1 MAHKSLQQ
9 YIAELQKQGELIE
22 IRERVNTE
30 LEITEIA
37 DRFSK
42 QDAGSNKALL
52 FTNTGTLFPVFI
64 NGFGSEQ
71 RMAMALSASNLD
83 EPCRR
88 IEALFSQVMSPKE
101 SLWDK
106 LKMLPLL
113 SELNTWMPKK
123 IRGKAACQECIQHN
137 PNLNDLP
144 ILKCWQH
151 DGGKF
156 ITLPMVI
163 TQHPT
168 LGIRNVGMYR
178 MQVINENSTAMHW
191 HTHKTGANHYEAYKK
206 LGQKMPVSV
215 ALGGDPAHTFS
226 ATAPLPENIDEF
238 MLSGFLRQRHVEL
251 VKCVTNDLYVPADA
265 DFIIEGYV
273 DPAEEKFLEGPFGD
287 HTGFYSLPDYYP
299 VFHVTCITH
308 KKKAIYPATIV
319 GIPPMEDAWIGKATE
334 RIFLAPIRL
343 LMVPE
348 MIDYAMPFEGVAHNL
363 VIVKI
368 RKTFAGQAFKVMNT
382 LWGAGQMMFNKCL
395 VVVDENCNIENPQEI
410 VNAVMRNCTIS
421 TDILIT
427 KGPLDV
433 LDHAAPNVGFG
444 SKIGFDATDKTLENV
459 RHCGLDLQSPHYLCE
474 IAGQARNDVSIVAH
488 DISTPF
494 SEICAQKPTGN
505 FTIIHDQ
512 VIENTDFGTIVWHVL
527 NNIDP
532 QNDCKIIDESHIIID
547 GRTKIQGVAP
557 REWPTPVVSSQ
568 ETIQAVDDLWSK
580 VFSIPLIPSP
590 SLKYQKL
597 VYANSAWFV
606 KKQ

>member
-1 MAHKSLQQ
+1 MPYKSLQE
-9 YIAELQKQGELIE
+9 YISALRQQGELIE
-22 IRERVNTE
+22 IHEKVNTA

-42 QDAGSNKALL
+42 QDAAHNKALL
-52 FTNTGTLFPVFI
+52 FTNTGTQFPVFI
-64 NGFGSEQ
+64 NGFGSER
-71 RMAMALSASNLD
+71 RMAMALSATDLD
-83 EPCRR
+83 EPRRR
-88 IEALFSQVMSPKE
+88 IEALFLQLTSPKE

-113 SELNTWMPKK
+113 TELNTWMPKK
-123 IRGKAACQECIQHN
+123 IRSKAACQQCVQHN
-137 PNLNDLP
+137 PDLSELP
-144 ILKCWQH
+144 ILTCWQH

-168 LGIRNVGMYR
+168 LGTRNVGMYR
-178 MQVINENSTAMHW
+178 MQVIDATSTAMHW
-191 HTHKTGANHYEAYKK
+191 HTHKTGANHYEAYKA
-206 LGQKMPVSV
+206 LGRKMPIAV

-226 ATAPLPENIDEF
+226 ATAPLPENIDEY
-238 MLSGFLRQRHVEL
+238 MLSGFLRQQHVEL

-308 KKKAIYPATIV
+308 KKNAVYPATIV

-348 MIDYAMPFEGVAHNL
+348 MIDYRMPFEGVAHNL

-395 VVVDENCNIENPQEI
+395 IVVDEHCDIENPQEI
-410 VNAVMRNCTIS
+410 LHALMRNCSIA

-433 LDHAAPNVGFG
+433 LDHAAPQVGFG
-444 SKIGFDATDKTLENV
+444 SKIGFDATDKMIEKQEPLSQNYTL
-459 RHCGLDLQSPHYLCE
+459 
-474 IAGQARNDVSIVAH
+474 VAH
-488 DISTPF
+488 DITTSVTD
-494 SEICAQKPTGN
+494 ICQQKPMAN
-505 FTIIHDQ
+505 FTLIHDRA
-512 VIENTDFGTIVWHVL
+512 IENTDFATIVWHVL

-532 QNDCKIIDESHIIID
+532 QNDCSIIDNSHILID
-547 GRTKIQGVAP
+547 GRTKIQGMAP
-557 REWPTPVVSSQ
+557 RDWPTPVVSSL
-568 ETIQAVDDLWSK
+568 ETIQAVDELWNK
-580 VFSIPLIPSP
+580 AFSIPCLASP
-590 SLKYQKL
+590 SRNYQKL
-597 VYANSAWFV
+597 VYSNSAWFV
-606 KKQ
+606 KQRE